1 VGLLQEQVAETR
13 MRTKALLGISAF
25 VVIWTLVVHVPRHWN
40 PILAYPLYF
49 GLAAHSLVVGQHQ
62 TLTWDKIGFAAELAA
77 NLAIYL
83 AATLAISTRFK
94 SSPTADKTTYSR

>member
-1 VGLLQEQVAETR
+1 
-13 MRTKALLGISAF
+13 MRTKAFLGVSAF
-25 VVIWTLVVHVPRHWN
+25 VVIWTLIVHVPQHWN

-49 GLAAHSLVVGQHQ
+49 GLAVHSFVVDQHQ

-77 NLAIYL
+77 NLVFYL

-94 SSPTADKTTYSR
+94 SS